1 MTEPLSV
8 NPDDLRTT
16 AANLADVSSQMKQ
29 VLSTLNAQ
37 LAALGSPWGND
48 SIGDQFANG
57 SGGYLAQ
64 VDQVNS
70 SISAETQLLD
80 SLSQSLA
87 TSANNFDQP
96 DLQPGPTPGGS
107 NGPVLTTNGPGG
119 PGGPSQVQATLQ
131 PALVQP
137 ATLENSSPP
146 PETSGPPGQPAPV
159 VGNVLATNGPAGSV
173 APGQVLSAV
182 PGQPVPPGGSVAPGQ
197 MLSAVPGQP
206 VPPGQ
211 PPVVGS
217 NVLASGGP
225 SGGASGSAS
234 PISAVP
240 GVSGAPGQ
248 PPVVGSNVLASG
260 GPSGGASGSASPIS
274 SVPGVSGAPGQPPVV
289 GSNVLASGGPSG
301 WTSGSASP
309 ISSMPEV
316 AAALAQ
322 PAAEVGNVLAS
333 VVPTGGTSGPAAGFG
348 AMMQIVE
355 ALAQPAGEGMSAAME
370 AAHTGAPDDSGA
382 PGGPASPGQVP
393 GKPAGSGRS
402 GEIAGA

>member
-87 TSANNFDQP
+87 TSANNFEQT

-107 NGPVLTTNGPGG
+107 NGHVLATNGPGG

-137 ATLENSSPP
+137 ATLERSSLPP
-146 PETSGPPGQPAPV
+146 GVSGPPGQPAPV
-159 VGNVLATNGPAGSV
+159 VGNVLTSDGPA
-173 APGQVLSAV
+173 
-182 PGQPVPPGGSVAPGQ
+182 GSVAPGQ

-206 VPPGQ
+206 VPPGGS
-211 PPVVGS
+211 VGPGQM
-217 NVLASGGP
+217 L
-225 SGGASGSAS
+225 
-234 PISAVP
+234 SAVP
-240 GVSGAPGQ
+240 GQPVPPGGSVGPGQMLSAVPGQSVPPGGSVGPGQMLSAVPGQPVPPGGSVAPGQ
-248 PPVVGSNVLASG
+248 S
-260 GPSGGASGSASPIS
+260 SA
-274 SVPGVSGAPGQPPVV
+274 V

-333 VVPTGGTSGPAAGFG
+333 VVPTGGTYGPAAGFG
-348 AMMQIVE
+348 AMAQIVE
-355 ALAQPAGEGMSAAME
+355 ALAQPAGEGVSAAME
-370 AAHTGAPDDSGA
+370 AVHTGAPNDSGA

-402 GEIAGA
+402 GEIAGASPGAR